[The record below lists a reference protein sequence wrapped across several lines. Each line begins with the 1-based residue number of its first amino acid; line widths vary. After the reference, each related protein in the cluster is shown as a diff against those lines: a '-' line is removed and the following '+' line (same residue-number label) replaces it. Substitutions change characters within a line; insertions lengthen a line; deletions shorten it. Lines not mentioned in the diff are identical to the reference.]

1 LKRLSEAYRC
11 GIKSTS
17 TSLMR
22 DEMAIVG
29 AGDVAVGGVVTIVSY
44 AATLFL
50 ARGIHKAIT
59 KGKGRE
65 DKPRWMAANGAGIA
79 FVMTGLVWSPKI
91 SFKIAQVVTGSG
103 GAAFEV
109 ALLVFMMVFWTVIG
123 GLIGFGIG
131 KVRS

>member
-1 LKRLSEAYRC
+1 
-11 GIKSTS
+11 
-17 TSLMR
+17 MV
-22 DEMAIVG
+22 DVG

-50 ARGIHKAIT
+50 ARALHRVMT

-65 DKPRWMAANGAGIA
+65 DKPRWIAANGAGIA

-91 SFKIAQVVTGSG
+91 AFKIAQVVTGSG
-103 GAAFEV
+103 SDAFEV
-109 ALLVFMMVFWTVIG
+109 ALLIFMMAFWTFIG

-131 KVRS
+131 KLRS